1 MLSGPARQR
10 GLAIAA
16 IVVSAVVAMVLTPP
30 AALASGADI
39 SQRLF
44 AAVLSAA
51 IIGLA
56 AVPALLGRTLVQRSR
71 WFAIAAVAL
80 AAGVSVFLAARST
93 QRTCTAQYDG
103 RAVLIGSELTPL
115 GAAYTRDNQSLSTDE
130 LLFDAAGVPER
141 LWTPASIGRCRLL
154 VSSTYFLWFP
164 LLVLC
169 LFACAQAIP
178 MGPLP
183 VRMTSPTR
191 VATMASGSTG
201 ASASTDTPVASAQYD
216 LFISYRHGEPDS
228 AFARELLTAVEAR
241 GYRAAI
247 DERDFQANASF
258 LQEMER
264 CIRES
269 RHTVAI
275 ISTRYLGSGH
285 CEEEAIVC
293 KVLDMG
299 DRRRRL
305 IPMIIEPVTLP
316 AWLYGLVGIDC
327 TKPDPLV
334 DPIDK
339 LQSTLGPP
347 AVSPRVA

>member
-1 MLSGPARQR
+1 MGITRTVGQPVHDPARCRAVRETFDRLGDKWSLLVITILSSGPCRFTALKQ
-10 GLAIAA
+10 AA
-16 IVVSAVVAMVLTPP
+16 E
-30 AALASGADI
+30 GI
-39 SQRLF
+39 SQRMLT
-44 AAVLSAA
+44 LTLRK
-51 IIGLA
+51 LA
-56 AVPALLGRTLVQRSR
+56 ADGLVERRVFAEVPPRVE
-71 WFAIAAVAL
+71 
-80 AAGVSVFLAARST
+80 
-93 QRTCTAQYDG
+93 Y
-103 RAVLIGSELTPL
+103 ELTPL
-115 GAAYTRDNQSLSTDE
+115 GATYSRDNPALSTDE

-178 MGPLP
+178 AGPLP
-183 VRMTSPTR
+183 VRMTPPAR
-191 VATMASGSTG
+191 AATMATGSTA
-201 ASASTDTPVASAQYD
+201 ASASTDTPVASPQYD

-228 AFARELLTAVEAR
+228 AFARELLTAIEAR

-339 LQSTLGPP
+339 LQSTLRSEERRVGKECRSRW
-347 AVSPRVA
+347 SPYH